1 MSYDIF
7 SSSAPT
13 GETATRV
20 VSTNQ
25 HAPEGRIIGY
35 PTNLDLF
42 VRLLSDADGSLSV
55 VERRKT
61 TDLVG
66 NRLYLYHR
74 PIVDFS
80 GNVGTISVSDGIIDT
95 VFTNPSTAYIVFT
108 TLPTSDFTVSYTAV
122 PDCDL
127 SWTVNNL
134 QSSVMELEKVLGPSS
149 DSTYPGIRNLQIA
162 ILDNP
167 TGEVANG
174 VLQNGVFL
182 NHLDRDVTIAS
193 SADSTLRITRGTAH
207 TIQLGRETDNVIID
221 ATGFKIQ
228 QTDGT
233 KTNTIVLGNKTGD
246 KISWMGSASGE
257 GQLTLGGPLWTSI
270 YSGLVFGTGA
280 SEVTTGFYGK
290 SVLRVHGSASFM
302 GDVRAVGNIT
312 IVNTTGTS
320 STVLGDWTIRDEL
333 FVYGIS
339 HLVGPVEA
347 NVATI
352 NEQLY
357 IEGDIIANNQVGLGG
372 GGQSLV
378 DGLDCSEVA
387 HSYSYVT
394 KNHKPYTI
402 LTAKMN
408 TGHMVPKN
416 RVYRPWM
423 ELGPTNLVGDMF
435 NITGQLNAAA
445 SSSGSHPNILQLLM
459 SVEIVSGTYSSFG
472 TKSGIWS
479 PGMMDP
485 GSMYVKMLNGQSAGF
500 TAPVYGYTVETTGTV
515 HTLTRLNVFLPEEAT
530 ITPQTNDKYM
540 LYNPLSIEYKALE
553 AEGGPL
559 PTMSVFASASDP
571 LVVSFDDEIR
581 VMTQTQTSIVLYD
594 ALEASVDGLGGEPV
608 TGVAYIFADATN
620 TDPEDPFTIKV
631 RAMPMRMPNQTPIG
645 EIVASLSGGNWTI
658 LENITYRPNGV
669 YDSAWIPVFS
679 DNTVKNTEGRIV
691 PGHSSAST
699 SPLKVYFNHHLGAD
713 VDVGKINAD
722 LYLASPSSATNKWNR
737 THTQMYSFFG
747 QDVRAPHGLSGSFM
761 HLPLTTTRTTSLST
775 FRDASIF
782 YMDSAIIG
790 IDLSPGI
797 MAAIP
802 TGSAGTASAPTYLR
816 LVVRKDN

>member
-61 TDLVG
+61 TDLIG
-66 NRLYLYHR
+66 SRLYLYHR

-80 GNVGTISVSDGIIDT
+80 GNVGTITVSDGVIDT
-95 VFTNPSTAYIVFT
+95 VFTNPSIAYIVFS

-134 QSSVMELEKVLGPSS
+134 QSSVMEIEKVLGPSA
-149 DSTYPGIRNLQIA
+149 DTGYPGIRNLQIA
-162 ILDNP
+162 IMDNP

-174 VLQNGVFL
+174 VLQNGVFF

-207 TIQLGRETDNVIID
+207 TVQLGRQTDNVIVD

-233 KTNTIVLGNKTGD
+233 KTNTITLGSKTGD
-246 KISWMGSASGE
+246 KIFWMGSASGE
-257 GQLTLGGPLWTSI
+257 GQMTLGGPAWTSI

-280 SEVTTGFYGK
+280 NTVTTGFYDRA
-290 SVLRVHGSASFM
+290 VLRVHGSAAFM

-339 HLVGPVEA
+339 HLVGPVDA
-347 NVATI
+347 NVVTV
-352 NEQLY
+352 NQQLY
-357 IEGDIIANNQVGLGG
+357 IEGDIIANDQVGLGG

-387 HSYSYVT
+387 HSYRYVT
-394 KNHKPYTI
+394 KNYKPHTV
-402 LTAKMN
+402 LCARMN
-408 TGHMVPKN
+408 TGYMAPKN
-416 RVYRPWM
+416 TVYRPWM
-423 ELGPTNLVGDMF
+423 ELHTGSLVGDMF
-435 NITGQLNAAA
+435 NITGQLNAAS
-445 SSSGSHPNILQLLM
+445 SSSGAHPHVLQLLM
-459 SVEIVSGTYSSFG
+459 NIPIVSGTYSSYG

-485 GSMYVKMLNGQSAGF
+485 GSMYVKILNGQGAGF

-515 HTLTRLNVFLPEEAT
+515 HTLTRLNVFVPEEAT
-530 ITPQTNDKYM
+530 IVPQTNDIYM
-540 LYNPLSIEYKALE
+540 LYNPYSIEYKALE
-553 AEGGPL
+553 GESGPL
-559 PTMSVFASASDP
+559 PTLNVYASSEDP
-571 LVVSFDDEIR
+571 LVVSFDDQIR
-581 VMTQTQTSIVLYD
+581 VLTQNQTSIALYD
-594 ALEASVDGLGGEPV
+594 ALDDSVLDLGGSPV
-608 TGVAYIFADATN
+608 TGIAYIFADAN
-620 TDPEDPFTIKV
+620 GTDPEDPFTIKV
-631 RAMPMRMPNQTPIG
+631 RSMPMRMPNQTPIG
-645 EIVASLSGGNWTI
+645 EVVAMLSGGNWTI
-658 LENITYRPNGV
+658 LENITYRPNGI
-669 YDSAWIPVFS
+669 YDSAWIPIYGNV
-679 DNTVKNTEGRIV
+679 NTKDTNGRVV

-713 VDVGKINAD
+713 VDVSKINAD
-722 LYLASPSSATNKWNR
+722 LYLASPNGATNKWNQ

-761 HLPLTTTRTTSLST
+761 HLPLTTARTTSLGVT
-775 FRDASIF
+775 RDASIF
-782 YMDSAIIG
+782 YLDSALIG
-790 IDLSPGI
+790 IDLSPGL

-802 TGSAGTASAPTYLR
+802 TGSAGTAAAPSYLR
-816 LVVRKDN
+816 LVIRKDN